1 MKFDL
6 HCHSY
11 YSDGSHS
18 PDFLIER
25 AIRNKVT
32 HLAVTDHDCLEFHKL
47 EQTAPPELQL
57 ITGVE
62 ISCNWNNQ
70 ELHVVG
76 LGIDVN
82 NSTLNSLLSVQQSSR
97 NQRAAVMA
105 ANLAKISDANL
116 NTYLESLPCIAKTRS
131 HIANF
136 LVSEGICK
144 NHQQAFKK
152 YLSRTGKIYCPATW
166 CELEQAIAGI
176 NEAGG
181 IAVLAHPSRYPFTRR
196 KLIRLLTDF
205 KDLGGAAI
213 ETAYGNLSPVA
224 RKNLE
229 QLCEE
234 LELYASCGSDFHS
247 AANHWTDIGRF
258 HTFPESKKNA
268 IWNHPRWHSND

>member
-11 YSDGSHS
+11 FSDGSHS
-18 PDFLIER
+18 PDFLLER
-25 AIRNKVT
+25 AAHNKVT

-47 EQTAPPELQL
+47 ELSAPPELQL
-57 ITGVE
+57 ISGVE

-76 LGIDVN
+76 LGIDVGN
-82 NSTLNSLLSVQQSSR
+82 PELNSLLAFQQSSR
-97 NQRAAVMA
+97 NERASAMA
-105 ANLAKISDANL
+105 ANLAKFSDADL
-116 NTYLESLPCIAKTRS
+116 GAYLDSLPCIAKTRT

-136 LVSEGICK
+136 LVREGICK

-152 YLSRTGKIYCPATW
+152 YLARTGKIYCPAQW
-166 CELEQAIAGI
+166 CELEKAVTAIS
-176 NEAGG
+176 NAGG

-205 KDLGGAAI
+205 KNHGGAAI
-213 ETAYGNLSPVA
+213 ETAYSNLSPIA

-229 QLCEE
+229 QHCED
-234 LELYASCGSDFHS
+234 LDLYASCGSDFHS
-247 AANHWTDIGRF
+247 SANQWTDIGKF
-258 HTFPESKKNA
+258 HTFPAAKKNA
-268 IWNHPRWHSND
+268 IWNHPRWHFS